1 MGEIQPFPYS
11 GSKAAR
17 QKYTE
22 QKAWMDFEASILS
35 QTQTPLQRLKGGSGF
50 ETSMYRC
57 TSGEL
62 KMKFIAQNY
71 AVLMGFEG
79 CALMRP
85 NGSKINGLTIQF
97 AESAAF

>member
-1 MGEIQPFPYS
+1 
-11 GSKAAR
+11 
-17 QKYTE
+17 
-22 QKAWMDFEASILS
+22 
-35 QTQTPLQRLKGGSGF
+35 
-50 ETSMYRC
+50 MYRC

-85 NGSKINGLTIQF
+85 NDSKINGLTIQF